1 MKLVAQRLSLAA
13 TAWCAF
19 LVAPV
24 ASIISTAPRASN
36 ETECRKT
43 TVAVLGAG
51 VAGITA
57 AQALSNA
64 SISDFL
70 IVERNDYIGGR
81 VAHTNFGSRPDGT
94 PYVVELGANWVQGLG
109 SEGGPE
115 NPIWTL
121 AKKYGLNNTY
131 SNYSSIL
138 TYDVTGASDYSD
150 LFDTF
155 EDAYATAEQDA
166 GYILTDN
173 LQDASVRAG
182 LSVAGWKPKKDMH
195 AQALEWWEWDW
206 ETAWPP
212 EQSGF
217 LFGITGYN
225 LTFYQFSDENNF
237 VWDQR
242 GFNAFVIGEAY
253 EFLEENDPRVLL
265 ETVVKGISYGP
276 DGVTIHIDD
285 GSCIEAQR
293 QSLIPLY
300 FDVQSYLNPSNMDKG
315 YNDYAIATF
324 SVGVLQNDV
333 VEFKPPLPRWK
344 REAIE
349 QFQMGTYTKIFLQFN
364 ETFWDK
370 DTQFFLYADDKSRGY
385 YPVWQSL
392 SAPGFVEES
401 NIIFVTV
408 VDGQSYRV
416 EQQSDEETKAEV
428 MTVLRTMF
436 PELEIPDPIAFM
448 YPRWSTEEWAYG
460 SYSNWPVGMTLEK
473 HQNLRANV
481 DRLWFAGEAT
491 SAEYYGFLHGAWFEG
506 RDVGMRIAGLL
517 GQGGNHECDGNSTVG
532 CGSMVDYEVL
542 HGSTFIDEYN
552 VDNGWSAS
560 SFLTY
565 GYDA

>member
-1 MKLVAQRLSLAA
+1 MRLAGRRLVV
-13 TAWCAF
+13 AWCAF
-19 LVAPV
+19 VAPLGCTARV
-24 ASIISTAPRASN
+24 AARDGYNQT
-36 ETECRKT
+36 TECRKT
-43 TVAVLGAG
+43 AVAILGAG

-64 SISDFL
+64 SVSDFL
-70 IVERNDYIGGR
+70 IVERNNYIGGR
-81 VAHTNFGSRPDGT
+81 VAHTTFGTKPDGT

-109 SEGGPE
+109 SPGGPE
-115 NPIWTL
+115 NPVWTL
-121 AKKYGLNNTY
+121 AKKYGVANTY

-138 TYDVTGASDYSD
+138 TYDEAGEADFGD
-150 LFDTF
+150 LFDVF
-155 EDAYATAEQDA
+155 DEAYTAAEQDA
-166 GYILTDN
+166 GYLLTDV
-173 LQDASVRAG
+173 LQDTSARAG
-182 LSVAGWKPKKDMH
+182 FAVAGWKPKKDMH
-195 AQALEWWEWDW
+195 AQALEWWSWDW

-242 GFNAFVIGEAY
+242 GFNAWVIGEAH
-253 EFLEENDPRVLL
+253 EFLGENDPRLLL
-265 ETVVKGISYGP
+265 ETVVTGVAYGP
-276 DGVTIHIDD
+276 EGVVVQL
-285 GSCIEAQR
+285 GVGGCIEAQH
-293 QSLIPLY
+293 
-300 FDVQSYLNPSNMDKG
+300 
-315 YNDYAIATF
+315 AIATF
-324 SVGVLQNDV
+324 SLGVLQNEV
-333 VEFKPPLPRWK
+333 VEFDPPLPRWK

-349 QFQMGTYTKIFLQFN
+349 QFQMGTYTKIFLQFE
-364 ETFWDK
+364 ETFWDR
-370 DTQFFLYADDKSRGY
+370 DTQFFLYADNSTRGY

-392 SAPGFVEES
+392 SAPGFIEES

-428 MTVLRTMF
+428 MAVIRAMF
-436 PELEIPDPIAFM
+436 PDIEIPDPIAFM

-491 SAEYYGFLHGAWFEG
+491 SAQYYGFLHGAWFEG

-517 GQGGNHECDGNSTVG
+517 GQGGDYKCDSNSTQG
-532 CGSMVDYEVL
+532 CGFMENYEVL
-542 HGSTFIDEYN
+542 HGTTFVDEYN
-552 VDNGWSAS
+552 VVNGWPTS

-565 GYDA
+565 GYEA

>member
-1 MKLVAQRLSLAA
+1 MRFTGRQAFV
-13 TAWCAF
+13 TWCAF
-19 LVAPV
+19 VAPFGCSARV
-24 ASIISTAPRASN
+24 AARHSHDGAA
-36 ETECRKT
+36 ECRKT
-43 TVAVLGAG
+43 TVAILGAG

-64 SISDFL
+64 SVTDFL
-70 IVERNDYIGGR
+70 IIERNDYIGGR
-81 VAHTNFGSRPDGT
+81 VAHTNFGTKPDGT

-121 AKKYGLNNTY
+121 AKKYDIDNTY

-138 TYDVTGASDYSD
+138 TYDETGENDYSD
-150 LFDTF
+150 LFDSF
-155 EDAYATAEQDA
+155 EEAYATVEQNA

-173 LQDASVRAG
+173 LQDTSTRAG
-182 LSVAGWKPKKDMH
+182 FSLAGWKPKKDMH

-212 EQSGF
+212 EQSGL

-242 GFNAFVIGEAY
+242 GFNTFVIGEAH
-253 EFLEENDPRVLL
+253 EFLKENDPRLL
-265 ETVVKGISYGP
+265 LKTTVKAISYGP
-276 DGVTIHIDD
+276 EGVIVQFEDGGCV
-285 GSCIEAQR
+285 EAQH
-293 QSLIPLY
+293 
-300 FDVQSYLNPSNMDKG
+300 
-315 YNDYAIATF
+315 AIATF
-324 SVGVLQNDV
+324 SVGVLQNEV
-333 VEFKPPLPRWK
+333 VEFDPPLPQWK
-344 REAIE
+344 QEAIE

-364 ETFWDK
+364 ETFWDR
-370 DTQFFLYADDKSRGY
+370 DTQFFLYADPKSRGY

-392 SAPGFVEES
+392 SATGFIEES

-408 VDGQSYRV
+408 VDGDSYRV

-428 MTVLRTMF
+428 MEVIRTMF
-436 PELEIPDPIAFM
+436 PDKEIPDPIAFM

-460 SYSNWPVGMTLEK
+460 SYSNWPIGMTLEK

-491 SAEYYGFLHGAWFEG
+491 SAQYYGFLHGAWFEG

-517 GQGGNHECDGNSTVG
+517 RKGKNHECNGNSTLG
-532 CGSMVDYEVL
+532 CGPMKDYKVL
-542 HGSTFIDEYN
+542 HGTTSVGEYN
-552 VDNGWSAS
+552 VNNGWSAS

>member
-1 MKLVAQRLSLAA
+1 MKYTDRRLLAA
-13 TAWCAF
+13 CCA
-19 LVAPV
+19 LVAPLGCDARVV
-24 ASIISTAPRASN
+24 ARGGNNA
-36 ETECRKT
+36 TECRKT

-64 SISDFL
+64 SVSDFL

-81 VAHTNFGSRPDGT
+81 VKHTNFGSKPDGT

-115 NPIWTL
+115 NPVWTL
-121 AKKYGLNNTY
+121 AKKYGVNNTY

-138 TYDVTGASDYSD
+138 TYDETGANDYSD
-150 LFDTF
+150 LFDSF
-155 EDAYATAEQDA
+155 EDAYGTMEQDA
-166 GYILTDN
+166 GYILTEN
-173 LQDASVRAG
+173 LQDTSTRAG
-182 LSVAGWKPKKDMH
+182 LSLAGWKPKKDMH

-212 EQSGF
+212 EQSGL

-242 GFNAFVIGEAY
+242 GFNTWVIGEAY
-253 EFLEENDPRVLL
+253 EFLKENDPRLLL
-265 ETVVKGISYGP
+265 ETVVKTISYGP
-276 DGVTIHIDD
+276 EGVIVQLEDG
-285 GSCIEAQR
+285 GCIEAQH
-293 QSLIPLY
+293 
-300 FDVQSYLNPSNMDKG
+300 
-315 YNDYAIATF
+315 AIATF
-324 SVGVLQNDV
+324 SVGVLQNEV
-333 VEFKPPLPRWK
+333 VEFDPPLPRWK

-364 ETFWDK
+364 ETFWDR
-370 DTQFFLYADDKSRGY
+370 DTQFFLYADNDTRGY

-392 SAPGFVEES
+392 SAPGFIEES

-408 VDGQSYRV
+408 VGDKSYRV
-416 EQQSDEETKAEV
+416 EQQSDEVTKAEV
-428 MTVLRTMF
+428 MAVIRSMF
-436 PELEIPDPIAFM
+436 PDIDIPDPIAFM

-491 SAEYYGFLHGAWFEG
+491 SAQYYGFLHGAWFEG
-506 RDVGMRIAGLL
+506 RDVGERVAGIVSKSK
-517 GQGGNHECDGNSTVG
+517 NRECDSNSTIG
-532 CGSMVDYEVL
+532 CGVMTDYEVL
-542 HGSTFIDEYN
+542 HGTTELKEYT
-552 VDNGWSAS
+552 VANGWPVS

-565 GYDA
+565 GYDG

>member
-1 MKLVAQRLSLAA
+1 MRSTDWRFSV
-13 TAWCAF
+13 AWCAF
-19 LVAPV
+19 IAPLGCSARVA
-24 ASIISTAPRASN
+24 ARAENSTA
-36 ETECRKT
+36 ECLKT
-43 TVAVLGAG
+43 TVAILGAG

-64 SISDFL
+64 SVSDFL
-70 IVERNDYIGGR
+70 IVERNNYIGGR
-81 VAHTNFGSRPDGT
+81 VAHTNFGSKPDGT

-109 SEGGPE
+109 SKGGPE

-121 AKKYGLNNTY
+121 AKKYGVNNTF

-138 TYDVTGASDYSD
+138 TYDETGAADYTD
-150 LFDTF
+150 LFESF
-155 EDAYATAEQDA
+155 ETAYGIMEQDA
-166 GYILTDN
+166 GYLLTDN
-173 LQDASVRAG
+173 LQDTSARAG
-182 LSVAGWKPKKDMH
+182 LSLAGWKPKKDMH

-206 ETAWPP
+206 ETAWSP
-212 EQSGF
+212 EQSGM
-217 LFGITGYN
+217 LFGIAGYN

-242 GFNAFVIGEAY
+242 GFNTFVIGEAY
-253 EFLEENDPRVLL
+253 EFLEDNDPRLLL
-265 ETVVKGISYGP
+265 ETVVKTVSYGP
-276 DGVTIHIDD
+276 EGVVVQLDD
-285 GSCIEAQR
+285 GGCIEAQHA
-293 QSLIPLY
+293 
-300 FDVQSYLNPSNMDKG
+300 V
-315 YNDYAIATF
+315 ATF

-333 VEFKPPLPRWK
+333 VEFDPPLPRWK

-364 ETFWDK
+364 ETFWDR
-370 DTQFFLYADDKSRGY
+370 DTQFFLYADNTTRGY

-392 SAPGFVEES
+392 SATGFIEES

-416 EQQSDEETKAEV
+416 ERQSDEETKAEV
-428 MTVLRTMF
+428 MAVIRAMF
-436 PELEIPDPIAFM
+436 PDLEIPDPIAFM

-491 SAEYYGFLHGAWFEG
+491 SAQYYGFLHGAWFEG

-517 GQGGNHECDGNSTVG
+517 GKGEDDECNSDSTVG
-532 CGSMVDYEVL
+532 CGVMVDYEVL
-542 HGSTFIDEYN
+542 HGTTSLDEYT
-552 VDNGWSAS
+552 VSNGWSAS

-565 GYDA
+565 GYDG